1 LFSPSSVLCC
11 FLRGWSVN
19 IGNIFAFF
27 SSSSFVAFLVVM
39 VLFVVFE
46 LAFTKE
52 TSSNAYEFTG
62 TRGKTKNFFVFSP
75 PSSRSES
82 VFDVVVISQ

>member
-1 LFSPSSVLCC
+1 
-11 FLRGWSVN
+11 
-19 IGNIFAFF
+19 
-27 SSSSFVAFLVVM
+27 M

-62 TRGKTKNFFVFSP
+62 TRGKNFFVFSP